1 MVNYLTSV
9 ARNSRCVLPFHR
21 ELLSMND
28 ALCSNVNLN
37 GWLSVGHPSYINKMM
52 TELVGFTMPRI

>member
-1 MVNYLTSV
+1 MVNNLTSV

-52 TELVGFTMPRI
+52 T